1 MEIIHSSRFY
11 SFFQSDKERCFYID
25 LGQKTVRL
33 SFCQLLSLRQK
44 IWNIDI
50 ADHFDDDGN
59 KHGFEILALCN
70 KEHLFILNTHEILD
84 LKELLVGVFLSLEIG
99 VSTSSLTHKI

>member
-44 IWNIDI
+44 IRNIDI
-50 ADHFDDDGN
+50 EDHFDGDGN

-84 LKELLVGVFLSLEIG
+84 LKELLVGAFLVLDMG
-99 VSTSSLTHKI
+99 LSTSSIPQKI